1 MGIIETGRI
10 DAIVGVSCMSV
21 LERAFSPM
29 EAAAIPGI
37 AIPLLRDGCRDTAVD
52 EDWVWDVIHLTSD
65 DKTRRMDLGAL
76 REEVDSW
83 LAASSLEE
91 VLGKPAGETEK
102 IAQDWLSRA
111 GKRWRP
117 FLTVAAHQALQD
129 EPRGEIPPD
138 LKKVALAVECF
149 HKASLVH
156 DDIEDQD
163 STRYGER
170 TLHEEH
176 GVPVALNVG
185 DYLLGEGYRLLAEC
199 AAPAAT
205 RARMLHVASQGHRTL
220 ALGQGAELCW
230 ARDPYPM
237 SSRDVLGIF
246 SQKTAPAFEVALH
259 LGVLYASSAERVRLS
274 QETLAEVIAKYS
286 RALGIA
292 YQIRDDLEDLT
303 DGGEACDLAMRP
315 TLPLALACERAAAG
329 SPARELLESVWRRR
343 PSAGVDS
350 TALRAALEELGA
362 PERAREMLEAYKR
375 EAVRSLWDVEN
386 PNLKGL
392 LRRVIGKVFGDA
404 RIEGWCHDYQ
414 ARNAADREAGTQP
427 AA

>member
-1 MGIIETGRI
+1 M
-10 DAIVGVSCMSV
+10 DLWA
-21 LERAFSPM
+21 
-29 EAAAIPGI
+29 
-37 AIPLLRDGCRDTAVD
+37 LRD
-52 EDWVWDVIHLTSD
+52 
-65 DKTRRMDLGAL
+65 
-76 REEVDSW
+76 EVDSW

-91 VLGKPAGETEK
+91 LLGKPAGETER
-102 IAQDWLSRA
+102 IAQEWLSCA

-117 FLTVAAHQALQD
+117 FLTVAAHRALQD
-129 EPRGEIPPD
+129 EPRGEIPPE
-138 LKKVALAVECF
+138 LKKVAIAVECF

-163 STRYGER
+163 ATRYGER
-170 TLHEEH
+170 TLHEQH

-205 RARMLHVASQGHRTL
+205 RARMLEVAARGHRTL

-230 ARDPYPM
+230 ARDPHPM

-246 SQKTAPAFEVALH
+246 SQKTAPAFEVALR

-274 QETLAEVIAKYS
+274 EETLAEVIARYS

-292 YQIRDDLEDLT
+292 YQIRDDLDDLT
-303 DGGEACDLAMRP
+303 GGEACDLASMRP

-329 SPARELLESVWRRR
+329 SRERSLLESVWRRR
-343 PSAGVDS
+343 PPAGLDA

-362 PERAREMLEAYKR
+362 PDRAREMLEVYKK

-404 RIEGWCHDYQ
+404 RIEGWCHEYEG
-414 ARNAADREAGTQP
+414 RNAAGREAGAQP